1 MKLKFRSKRREK
13 EFLGHI
19 TSLFENPE
27 SLVPDCMDKGFLCP
41 FESYRK
47 KMQSLKGS
55 QKFEKYLRSS
65 DQFLSA
71 ISETHKVS
79 DSDSAPVVGFITT
92 PYGNV
97 EYAKRGNT
105 DETVLAGVQHFDDE
119 IWRMLAF
126 SSLSKS
132 KGARVYSSRNFYIG
146 SCKGHGPGIEFFRDV
161 LEEHGI
167 KYREEGGTIVIGNLG
182 KTIVMSHFSGVNIR
196 IFEDSEYST
205 AHTIVRHFLTKDLFS
220 DFRVSCPF
228 IEDRVTIIPP
238 DDLNRYFSGQ
248 IDDKSFIR
256 NIADARIREAIGK
269 SLYIIA
275 DRCYSDPGEF
285 LGEFP
290 NDMVNT
296 SLLVPYLKSMG
307 HGLYVDYPSLRK
319 LLEVL
324 WPSHGNEILK
334 ATFPDLDENK
344 LRSLKGNPLDQIER
358 ARKIY
363 KIEDIDSAFTI
374 TPWSK
379 ASEYLISLVKD
390 FFKSGKFVAI
400 RNGEKNLQA
409 DPVNR
414 AIFYAFVVTVGEL
427 GNREWLFN
435 DQDRELG
442 GKMLDSMK
450 KILENDYS
458 SVNSNIAGIRPF
470 VP

>member
-1 MKLKFRSKRREK
+1 
-13 EFLGHI
+13 
-19 TSLFENPE
+19 
-27 SLVPDCMDKGFLCP
+27 
-41 FESYRK
+41 
-47 KMQSLKGS
+47 
-55 QKFEKYLRSS
+55 
-65 DQFLSA
+65 
-71 ISETHKVS
+71 
-79 DSDSAPVVGFITT
+79 
-92 PYGNV
+92 
-97 EYAKRGNT
+97 
-105 DETVLAGVQHFDDE
+105 
-119 IWRMLAF
+119 
-126 SSLSKS
+126 
-132 KGARVYSSRNFYIG
+132 
-146 SCKGHGPGIEFFRDV
+146 
-161 LEEHGI
+161 
-167 KYREEGGTIVIGNLG
+167 
-182 KTIVMSHFSGVNIR
+182 
-196 IFEDSEYST
+196 
-205 AHTIVRHFLTKDLFS
+205 
-220 DFRVSCPF
+220 
-228 IEDRVTIIPP
+228 
-238 DDLNRYFSGQ
+238 
-248 IDDKSFIR
+248 
-256 NIADARIREAIGK
+256 
-269 SLYIIA
+269 
-275 DRCYSDPGEF
+275 
-285 LGEFP
+285 
-290 NDMVNT
+290 
-296 SLLVPYLKSMG
+296 MG